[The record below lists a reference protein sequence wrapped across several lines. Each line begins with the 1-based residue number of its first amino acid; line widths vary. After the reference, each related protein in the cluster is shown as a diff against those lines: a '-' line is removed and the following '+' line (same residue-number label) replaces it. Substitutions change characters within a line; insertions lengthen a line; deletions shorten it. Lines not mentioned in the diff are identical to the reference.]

1 MPVLEHVKGATLVVA
16 PTVTSAVWVRGI
28 VIRTMIAPRGSNAEE
43 TIAPREILS
52 IGTTI
57 RSDSTTAVN
66 QTQEV

>member
-28 VIRTMIAPRGSNAEE
+28 VIRTAIVPRVSDAEM

-66 QTQEV
+66 QQPEV

>member
-1 MPVLEHVKGATLVVA
+1 MPVLEHVKGANLVVA
-16 PTVTSAVWVRGI
+16 LTVTSAVWVRGI
-28 VIRTMIAPRGSNAEE
+28 VIRTAIVPRVSAAEK
-43 TIAPREILS
+43 TIAPRKILS

>member
-1 MPVLEHVKGATLVVA
+1 MPVLEHAKGATLVVA

-28 VIRTMIAPRGSNAEE
+28 VIRTAIAPRVSNAER
-43 TIAPREILS
+43 TIAPRKTLS

-66 QTQEV
+66 QQPEV